1 MRLGDKTPRWVYRFD
16 NFEKAFLLLKEAI
29 SLGAERPLSQLEKQG
44 VVQRFELTVELS
56 WKVMK
61 DFLEYQNVVLSQV
74 TPRAVIK
81 EAFAS
86 RLIIDGQTWLDAL
99 DARNKLSHCYD
110 EQLFEAIILSVQSNF
125 LLVIEALYQT
135 LLKEER
141 G

>member
-1 MRLGDKTPRWVYRFD
+1 MVVKVYVT
-16 NFEKAFLLLKEAI
+16 EE
-29 SLGAERPLSQLEKQG
+29 
-44 VVQRFELTVELS
+44 
-56 WKVMK
+56 

-86 RLIIDGQTWLDAL
+86 GLIIDGQTWLDAL